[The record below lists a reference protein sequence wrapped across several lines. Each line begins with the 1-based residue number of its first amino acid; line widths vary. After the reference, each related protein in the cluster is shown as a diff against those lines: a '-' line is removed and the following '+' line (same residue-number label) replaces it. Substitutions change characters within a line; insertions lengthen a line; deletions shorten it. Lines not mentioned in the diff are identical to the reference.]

1 MIQTIIRWLMPRED
15 RFYDYLE
22 RQSVVAHEAAKAIAS
37 CKDGVRSLTEIRDLI
52 QDLEHKGDAI
62 VYEMLDALAE
72 TFVTPI
78 DREDLQRLSKRI
90 DDILDLINRA
100 ARSCVL
106 YGVEKPTRAMN
117 ALSDKLVDCTLVLMN
132 AMPKLRKR
140 AYSDLI
146 EASRAIH
153 RFEKDGDIVFRD
165 AISTLFHDPA
175 IDAKVIL
182 REKDILEDLEKAIN
196 RCDEVAETITN
207 IAVKHA

>member
-1 MIQTIIRWLMPRED
+1 MELD
-15 RFYDYLE
+15 RAPLLADSS
-22 RQSVVAHEAAKAIAS
+22 RTGAAWCA
-37 CKDGVRSLTEIRDLI
+37 
-52 QDLEHKGDAI
+52 
-62 VYEMLDALAE
+62 
-72 TFVTPI
+72 
-78 DREDLQRLSKRI
+78 
-90 DDILDLINRA
+90 
-100 ARSCVL
+100 
-106 YGVEKPTRAMN
+106 
-117 ALSDKLVDCTLVLMN
+117 
-132 AMPKLRKR
+132 

-165 AISTLFHDPA
+165 AISALFHDPA